1 MRSRTS
7 GNRSGR
13 KSSCPSSMKPEKSVP
28 AKSSTHQW
36 RREIRRATNTP
47 SGTNIRMLPKNS
59 TTRKSTNSNIPRAC
73 NEARTRSMRRATNPD
88 PGIWGLSVTTKTN
101 VVYTASMTMTMRRRN
116 WEARGPSSIVMPHPH
131 RRNQTMRQH
140 KEGAASVP
148 HSRPGVSCGLL
159 ISGLHSPSTFLRT
172 HALIYLDALI
182 VWQGAR
188 LAFSRRYQCTNYN

>member
-1 MRSRTS
+1 MS
-7 GNRSGR
+7 
-13 KSSCPSSMKPEKSVP
+13 K
-28 AKSSTHQW
+28 
-36 RREIRRATNTP
+36 
-47 SGTNIRMLPKNS
+47 LD
-59 TTRKSTNSNIPRAC
+59 
-73 NEARTRSMRRATNPD
+73 EARKECAGKEQHSPVAPRDQEGYEHTERNEHQNVAEELNDEKVDELEYSTRVQRGEDSVDEAGDESGSGHLGAERDDQDKRRVHGEHDHDHAP
-88 PGIWGLSVTTKTN
+88 PKLGSQ
-101 VVYTASMTMTMRRRN
+101 
-116 WEARGPSSIVMPHPH
+116 GPSSIVMPHPH